1 MFVEKIEYWYIE
13 SVLSYKEHKG
23 AIDWNKLPPDLIS
36 EPKLCKF
43 KTGLKV
49 WVTENVKRFLP

>member
-23 AIDWNKLPPDLIS
+23 AIDWNKLPPDLRS
-36 EPKLCKF
+36 EMKLRKF
-43 KTGLKV
+43 KIGLKL
-49 WVTENVKRFLP
+49 WVAENAERFLP